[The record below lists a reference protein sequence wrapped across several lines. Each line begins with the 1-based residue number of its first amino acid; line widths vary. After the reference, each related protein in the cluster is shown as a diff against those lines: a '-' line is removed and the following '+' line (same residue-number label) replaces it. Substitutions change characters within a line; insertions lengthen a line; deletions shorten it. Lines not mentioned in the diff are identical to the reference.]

1 MATQQRVKRI
11 RGTAGQNA
19 TATLPEGNFVV
30 KTPIDG
36 TVWVHDGSTPGG
48 FPIGAGAVT
57 FPITVPEGG
66 TNLTTLTAH
75 AVLLGE
81 GTSSVG
87 FATIGTAGRVLT
99 DNGAGVDPTFQ
110 VPSAGAFV
118 LDPVTTG
125 TSKSVTLTGGR
136 QITYWTS
143 ATAGAKSTSLPG
155 AAGGNAGYLWIEKTT
170 LSNGDTH
177 TITPTSGTID
187 GGATFVYTDA
197 KGAFGFISDG
207 ISNWMSVI

>member
-11 RGTAGQNA
+11 RGTTVQNTA
-19 TATLPEGNFVV
+19 ATLPEGNFVV

-48 FPIGAGAVT
+48 FPIGTGAVT

-66 TNLTTLTAH
+66 TDLVTLTAH

-81 GTSSVG
+81 GTSPVA
-87 FATIGTAGRVLT
+87 FATIGTAGWVLT
-99 DNGAGVDPTFQ
+99 DNGPGVNPTFQ
-110 VPSAGAFV
+110 APAAGAFV

-125 TSKSVTLTGGR
+125 TSKTVTLTGVR
-136 QITYWTS
+136 QTTYWTS

-155 AAGGNAGYLWIEKTT
+155 AAGGNSGYLWIEKTT

-177 TITPTSGTID
+177 TITPSSGTID
-187 GGATFVYTDA
+187 GASTFVYTDA

-207 ISNWMSVI
+207 VSNWMAVI